1 MMINLWDYQEA
12 RKIRLVD
19 VDDEVFIGYVIDIT
33 DAEEYMYDET
43 DDIENFEDGITLK
56 VGEKHI
62 EFMQSEIKLIEV
74 LEWEKWEN

>member
-1 MMINLWDYQEA
+1 MINLWDYQEA

-56 VGEKHI
+56 IGEKLI

-74 LEWEKWEN
+74 LEWEKWDD

>member
-1 MMINLWDYQEA
+1 MINLWDYQEA

-19 VDDEVFIGYVIDIT
+19 VDDEVFIGYVIEIT
-33 DAEEYMYDET
+33 DSEEYMYDET

-56 VGEKHI
+56 IGEKLI

-74 LEWEKWEN
+74 LEWEKWDD

>member
-1 MMINLWDYQEA
+1 MINLWDYQEA

-33 DAEEYMYDET
+33 DSEEYMYDET
-43 DDIENFEDGITLK
+43 DGIENFEDGITLK
-56 VGEKHI
+56 IGESLV

-74 LEWEKWEN
+74 LEWERWKN

>member
-1 MMINLWDYQEA
+1 MINLWDYQEA

-19 VDDEVFIGYVIDIT
+19 VDNEEFIGYVIEIT
-33 DAEEYMYDET
+33 DSEEYMYDET
-43 DDIENFEDGITLK
+43 DDIEAFEDGITLE

-74 LEWEKWEN
+74 LEWEKWES